1 MQVNGY
7 GTSWLHTTKSSK
19 NTVTGNEAINKQE
32 EPGDFFD
39 ILGNAKNN
47 LGSIE
52 LRQGRSTSGVLGL
65 AISASGAGMS
75 AWYDESSTIE
85 NPIIKVRMDGG
96 EEQTVSVKDVD
107 VENATEVEMF
117 ALCSYLDE
125 QRGSVGKS
133 DGVWHN
139 YNYLKYKA
147 GESEEDKEE
156 LSDYMQLIADYKKEI
171 FEKVKNNET
180 EEKIV
185 TGGNAYT
192 QSEWQK
198 IMDHVDEQIEDVQ
211 EEQEERAEKQEKRAA
226 TQRQTKR
233 SEAQQIY
240 EAVTSGK
247 TPAMDIPHKNAN
259 VPYGELAQDG
269 LITYN
274 GVVFVCDEK
283 TNSICLGDMS
293 DKSKVLNI
301 PLSGGGC
308 LKVNRA
314 NIGDLSACAG
324 MFSPE
329 DLNLI
334 LRAIAQDTKV
344 QQMQLEKDDMENRV
358 ANEI

>member
-19 NTVTGNEAINKQE
+19 STVTGNEAVNKQE

-52 LRQGRSTSGVLGL
+52 LHQGRSTSGVLGL

-171 FEKVKNNET
+171 FEKVKNNEA

-211 EEQEERAEKQEKRAA
+211 EEQEERAEKQEKRAVA
-226 TQRQTKR
+226 QRQTKR

-269 LITYN
+269 LIIYN

-308 LKVNRA
+308 LKVNRD
-314 NIGDLSACAG
+314 NIGDLSACVE

-344 QQMQLEKDDMENRV
+344 QQMQQEKDDMENKTLL
-358 ANEI
+358 